1 MCLLQLEDFLK
12 FQWELNLS
20 FHGRCIRVKY
30 CKVGL
35 SAFLPRREARSQV
48 KASEAFFFM
57 KKPFKSLAKFCTI
70 LNNN

>member
-48 KASEAFFFM
+48 KASEAFFFHEE
-57 KKPFKSLAKFCTI
+57 TI
-70 LNNN
+70 QEFGKILHNT